1 MIEKIV
7 KRNGTIA
14 KFEPIKIANSLHKV
28 MLKNDPEADFSRAL
42 QMTDEIVEEL
52 EQVLEG
58 DSNVSIPSIE
68 YVDDTINEY
77 LMSNKQTHRLAV
89 AYIIHRD
96 EKKKLHKPDIFKLRK
111 TYKPFEYPQ
120 FKEYVNAIRQSYWIH
135 DEFDY
140 TSDIQDFRIN
150 MSGAER
156 EATRRA
162 MLAISHIESTVKL
175 FWTKLGDFLPKPEI
189 YEAGISMGESEV
201 RHASAYSE
209 LLELLG
215 LNDDFKEIM
224 NIPVIRK
231 RQEYMDRALSG
242 DRNDPREFME
252 SVLLFSLFIENVS
265 LFSQFLII
273 MALNADKGYL
283 KGMSNAV
290 AATAL
295 EENIHAML
303 GAEIIRIIRDEH
315 PEWFDDSLTAR
326 VHEMVHQSFEAE
338 KEIVEWIF
346 EKGEIESISLVE
358 NIEYMK
364 NRYNSGMKDA
374 GFKPVFSVD
383 EKLLERSEF
392 FDIQVATTTHVDF
405 FHKRSVNYTKRKQS
419 FDADALF

>member
-231 RQEYMDRALSG
+231 RQEYMDRAVRSIFNST
-242 DRNDPREFME
+242 DQK
-252 SVLLFSLFIENVS
+252 I
-265 LFSQFLII
+265 
-273 MALNADKGYL
+273 
-283 KGMSNAV
+283 
-290 AATAL
+290 
-295 EENIHAML
+295 
-303 GAEIIRIIRDEH
+303 
-315 PEWFDDSLTAR
+315 
-326 VHEMVHQSFEAE
+326 
-338 KEIVEWIF
+338 EIVR
-346 EKGEIESISLVE
+346 SIHGLTFPK
-358 NIEYMK
+358 I
-364 NRYNSGMKDA
+364 A
-374 GFKPVFSVD
+374 
-383 EKLLERSEF
+383 ERAR
-392 FDIQVATTTHVDF
+392 I
-405 FHKRSVNYTKRKQS
+405 
-419 FDADALF
+419 